1 MRLLLCEDEKT
12 LSKVIKVLLTSNNY
26 SVDTV
31 FDGEEALDYIRTNI
45 YDGIILD
52 LMMPKIN
59 GIDVLKKIRSDGIKT
74 PILILTAK
82 AEIDDK
88 VLGLDSGADDY
99 LTKPF
104 ASKELVARI
113 RALVRRGNTQ
123 LDSILKF
130 HDLIL
135 DSSTLTLSS
144 NSSSVNLSN
153 KEFQIMEM
161 LMANTNHVIS
171 NETFFDKIWGFDTE
185 IEISI
190 VWVYVSYLR
199 KKIKELNSR
208 VTIKV
213 IRSTG
218 YRLDYT
224 DD

>member
-45 YDGIILD
+45 YDGVILD
-52 LMMPKIN
+52 LMMPKMN
-59 GIDVLKKIRSDGIKT
+59 GIDVLKKIRNEGINT
-74 PILILTAK
+74 PVLILTAK
-82 AEIDDK
+82 ADIDDK

-104 ASKELVARI
+104 ASKELLARI
-113 RALVRRGNTQ
+113 RALVRRGIDQ
-123 LDSILKF
+123 LDSMLKF
-130 HDLIL
+130 HDLML
-135 DSSTLTLSS
+135 DSSTLTLSC
-144 NSSSVNLSN
+144 NSSSINLSN
-153 KEFQIMEM
+153 KEFQMMEM
-161 LMANTNHVIS
+161 LMANTNHIIS
-171 NETFFDKIWGFDTE
+171 NETFFDKIWGFDTD

-213 IRSTG
+213 IRNAG
-218 YRLDYT
+218 YRLDYSN
-224 DD
+224 D

>member
-59 GIDVLKKIRSDGIKT
+59 GIDVLKKIRSEGIKT

-104 ASKELVARI
+104 ASKELVARS

-213 IRSTG
+213 IRSAG

-224 DD
+224 ND

>member
-59 GIDVLKKIRSDGIKT
+59 GIDVLKKIRSEGIKT

-213 IRSTG
+213 IRSAR

-224 DD
+224 ND

>member
-45 YDGIILD
+45 YDGVILD
-52 LMMPKIN
+52 LMMPKMN
-59 GIDVLKKIRSDGIKT
+59 GIDVLKKIRNEGINT
-74 PILILTAK
+74 PVLILTAK
-82 AEIDDK
+82 ADIDDK

-104 ASKELVARI
+104 ASKELLARI
-113 RALVRRGNTQ
+113 RALVRRGIDQ
-123 LDSILKF
+123 LDSMLKF
-130 HDLIL
+130 HDLML
-135 DSSTLTLSS
+135 DSSTLSLSC
-144 NSSSVNLSN
+144 NSSSINLSN
-153 KEFQIMEM
+153 KEFQMMEM
-161 LMANTNHVIS
+161 LMANTNHIIS
-171 NETFFDKIWGFDTE
+171 NETFFDKIWGFDTD

-213 IRSTG
+213 IRNAG
-218 YRLDYT
+218 YRLDYSN
-224 DD
+224 D

>member
-59 GIDVLKKIRSDGIKT
+59 GIDVLKKIRSEGIKT

-213 IRSTG
+213 IRSAG

>member
-59 GIDVLKKIRSDGIKT
+59 GIDVLKKIRSEGIKT

-213 IRSTG
+213 IRSAG

-224 DD
+224 ND